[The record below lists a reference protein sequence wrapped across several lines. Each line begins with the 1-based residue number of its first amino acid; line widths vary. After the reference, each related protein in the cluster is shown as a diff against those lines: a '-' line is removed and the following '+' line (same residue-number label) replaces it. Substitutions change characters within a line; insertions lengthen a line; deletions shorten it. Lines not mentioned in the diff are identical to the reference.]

1 MSMCRINLW
10 LEDIQIPLATNEG
23 KHENLDPF
31 SPSSCSFLMIPF
43 RNTVAFLAGFNGSSM
58 IQKYQQNFFP
68 RSILSY
74 AFVTEQKSMNDIVG
88 SKKMENGIV
97 VFFMEKN
104 EKKYESFNYAE
115 LVDMKINALDLLER
129 PKSYKVDIPG
139 HKLIVQK

>member
-1 MSMCRINLW
+1 MFAITFFIFGDPRQESGRFY
-10 LEDIQIPLATNEG
+10 G
-23 KHENLDPF
+23 KISRKFITSGYLKRF
-31 SPSSCSFLMIPF
+31 SF
-43 RNTVAFLAGFNGSSM
+43 
-58 IQKYQQNFFP
+58 QQ
-68 RSILSY
+68 ILSY

-104 EKKYESFNYAE
+104 EKKYESFNFAE

-129 PKSYKVDIPG
+129 PKSYKVDVPG